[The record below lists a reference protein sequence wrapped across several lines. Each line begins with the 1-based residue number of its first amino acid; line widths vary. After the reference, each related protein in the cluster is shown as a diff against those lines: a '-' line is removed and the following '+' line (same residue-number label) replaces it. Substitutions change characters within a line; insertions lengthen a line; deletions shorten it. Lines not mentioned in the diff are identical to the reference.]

1 MELYKKIVLFCF
13 IILLGKPIATANPQQ
28 SIVASNSYDSLL
40 ITSRPGNDV
49 LLRLESYLALASTDE
64 SDGKFLSTLSRR
76 NYLNKAY
83 SLAVETDKLDFVAQK
98 TDHIGVVLRNAGR
111 YNLAL
116 MFHEFAL
123 EISEKI
129 DEKNLSSIIC
139 NNLGV
144 VYRRIDE
151 YDKAYDFHIRAL
163 NLAEE
168 IKNKKSQAIA
178 INSIGNIE
186 LSLGRLDEALGFFRQ
201 SLKIERELGNNLGVA
216 INLNNLG
223 NIYLIKGEYEKSIEY
238 YRLSLEMNTK
248 IHSQRGIAICYS
260 DLGRVYK
267 SMGDND
273 EALRYFL
280 KALSINQ
287 NQGDRIFLSD
297 SYINIGK
304 IYIEE
309 GQFDAAERHIFKGL
323 EIAMQ
328 IGAKNNIM
336 EANLALF
343 EISKSRGKYKTALQ
357 YYDTYH
363 CYKDSIMNISLQK
376 ELARLSLSFD
386 SKRKEDM
393 IDILEKQSEIDRLEI
408 KKQRIINWLI
418 VSAFILLLGAAVF
431 LAYYLSAKN
440 KSNRELK
447 RKNEELD
454 AARKKLSKFADE
466 LYDAKQEAERSNRIK
481 SEFLANISH
490 EIRTP
495 LNSVLGFA
503 DVLSKK
509 CNNQQDK
516 EHLEAIRLSAMGLLV
531 LINDILDLSKI
542 EAGKITIEYKP
553 FVIRSLFEEMKSLFV
568 ARVKKKDT
576 ELRFVIDE
584 SVPEII
590 NFSDLRLRQIMFN
603 LIGNAIKFTE
613 VGLIKVVVSAV
624 VGSSAESVNITIE
637 VSDTGVGIP
646 DNEQNNIFESFYQLD
661 GENAKHGTG
670 LGLAITQKLV
680 EILNGSIKLESYVGK
695 GSTFTIVFKEVEVL
709 RNDDY
714 LHVQS
719 EESTEHSFFDGS
731 GHKLVKEINIA
742 EFESAIN
749 KVRLTEPKIFLKLE
763 KLYKKEFVHAN
774 ETKMF
779 DSILTFS
786 EHFGNLFNSTTD
798 DYLKTYSA
806 NLSVLV
812 EQFDIEGI
820 DSCLREFD
828 KVMKKTLEL

>member
-1 MELYKKIVLFCF
+1 MVTATPLQSSAVLS
-13 IILLGKPIATANPQQ
+13 K
-28 SIVASNSYDSLL
+28 YDSLL
-40 ITSRPGNDV
+40 ITAGPGNDV
-49 LLRLESYLALASTDE
+49 LVRLESYLALASTDI

-76 NYLNKAY
+76 SYLNKAY
-83 SLAVETDKLDFVAQK
+83 SLAVKTNKLDFVAQK
-98 TDHIGVVLRNAGR
+98 ADNIGVVLRNGGK

-123 EISEKI
+123 EISEQI
-129 DEKNLSSIIC
+129 DEKNLSSIIY

-151 YDKAYDFHIRAL
+151 YDKAYDFHLRAL
-163 NLAEE
+163 SLAEE
-168 IKNKKSQAIA
+168 IQNKKSQAIA

-186 LSLGRLDEALGFFRQ
+186 LGLGRLDEALGFFRQ

-223 NIYLIKGEYEKSIEY
+223 NIYLTKDEYDKAIEY
-238 YRLSLEMNTK
+238 YQLSLEMNTE

-273 EALRYFL
+273 EALQYFL

-304 IYIEE
+304 IYIDKKEY
-309 GQFDAAERHIFKGL
+309 GAAEVHIAKGL

-336 EANLALF
+336 EANLAMF
-343 EISKSRGKYKTALQ
+343 EISKNRGLYKIALE

-363 CYKDSIMNISLQK
+363 SYKDSIMSIGLQK
-376 ELARLSLSFD
+376 DMARLSLSFD
-386 SKRKEDM
+386 SKRKADM
-393 IDILEKQSEIDRLEI
+393 IAILEKQSEIDRLEI
-408 KKQRIINWLI
+408 KKQRVINWLI
-418 VSAFILLLGAAVF
+418 VSAFIIVLGAAVF
-431 LAYYLSAKN
+431 LAYYLYAKN

-447 RKNEELD
+447 RKNEEID
-454 AARKKLSKFADE
+454 MARQKLAKFADE
-466 LYDAKQEAERSNRIK
+466 LFEAKQEAERSSRIK

-503 DVLSKK
+503 DVLSKR
-509 CNNQQDK
+509 CTGTQDK
-516 EHLEAIRLSAMGLLV
+516 EYLKSIRLSAMGLLV

-553 FVIRSLFEEMKSLFV
+553 LVIRSLFEEMKSLFV
-568 ARVKKKDT
+568 ARVKEKDT
-576 ELRFVIDE
+576 EIQFIIDD

-590 NFSDLRLRQIMFN
+590 SFSDLRLRQILFN

-613 VGLIKVVVSAV
+613 VGRIKIKVST
-624 VGSSAESVNITIE
+624 AESAIVGKVDITIE

-646 DNEQNNIFESFYQLD
+646 PYEQKNVFESFYQLD
-661 GENAKHGTG
+661 GDNAKHGTG

-680 EILNGSIKLESYVGK
+680 EILNGKINLESVVGK
-695 GSTFTIVFKEVEVL
+695 GSTFTIVFNEVEVL
-709 RNDDY
+709 NSDNY
-714 LHVQS
+714 LHVNT
-719 EESTEHSFFDGS
+719 EEEKTEHSFFDDL
-731 GHKLVKEINIA
+731 GHKLVKEIDII

-749 KVRLTEPKIFLKLE
+749 KIKLTEPQIFLELE
-763 KLYKKEFVHAN
+763 KLYREEFVHAN

-779 DSILTFS
+779 DNILTFS
-786 EHFGNLFNSTTD
+786 ERFGSLFGTTED
-798 DYLKTYSA
+798 DYLATYSA

-820 DSCLREFD
+820 DSCLHEFD
-828 KVMKKTLEL
+828 KAMKKTLGI